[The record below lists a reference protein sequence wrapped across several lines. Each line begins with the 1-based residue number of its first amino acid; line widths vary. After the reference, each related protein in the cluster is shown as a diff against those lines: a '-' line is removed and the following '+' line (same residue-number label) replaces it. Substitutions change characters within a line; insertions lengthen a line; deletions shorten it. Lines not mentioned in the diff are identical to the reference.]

1 MREYELEKRRFVIAG
16 LIIVISVLYIVRLFN
31 LQVADE
37 TFKKNADSNA
47 FLRKTIYPSR
57 GMIYDRKGRLIVFNQ
72 PAYDVMV
79 IPKEIHDLD
88 SLDLCS
94 TLQITLPELRKKF
107 EEMRDTRRNPGYSS
121 FTQQVLIRHLSLEDY
136 GRLQEKLYRFPGFFI
151 QKKTLRKYNSTSGAN
166 ILGNIREVNQND
178 IDNDPYYRAG
188 DYTGDLGIE
197 KSYETYLRGKKG
209 QEILIRDAHGRI
221 QGRFENGARDVAPV
235 SGKDLTLS
243 IDYNLQEYGEK
254 LMQGK
259 IGAIVAIEPATG
271 EILALVSSPGYDP
284 SLLIGRD
291 RGKNYRELV
300 NNRYKPL
307 FDRAIMAAYPPG
319 SQFKPTQ
326 GLIFLQEG
334 MVGLGT
340 MFPCHRGYINGRLK
354 VGCHGHESPISL
366 KPAIRT
372 SCNAYFCWGFKT
384 MIDKRSK
391 YGTPAKA
398 FEIWKNYLVEM
409 GFGYKLGVDLPGES
423 RGFIPNSKFYNKVYG
438 ENRWSANTVIS
449 VAIGQGEIL
458 ATPLQIA
465 NLSATIAN
473 RGWDYTPHVVR
484 RISGTKLPAQY
495 TTRHTPHINKNY
507 YQDIAEGMRMAVVG
521 GTCRQAQFGDIEV
534 CGKTGTAQNPHGRD
548 HSAFMGFAPM
558 NNPKIAICV
567 YVENAGFGATFG
579 VPIGGLMM
587 EKYLTGQISPHRQYI
602 EDRMLESNTIIYSG
616 VKKH

>member
-1 MREYELEKRRFVIAG
+1 
-16 LIIVISVLYIVRLFN
+16 
-31 LQVADE
+31 
-37 TFKKNADSNA
+37 
-47 FLRKTIYPSR
+47 
-57 GMIYDRKGRLIVFNQ
+57 
-72 PAYDVMV
+72 
-79 IPKEIHDLD
+79 
-88 SLDLCS
+88 
-94 TLQITLPELRKKF
+94 
-107 EEMRDTRRNPGYSS
+107 MRDTRRNPGYSS

-235 SGKDLTLS
+235 SVKDLTLS

-334 MVGLGT
+334 MVGL
-340 MFPCHRGYINGRLK
+340 
-354 VGCHGHESPISL
+354 
-366 KPAIRT
+366 AT
-372 SCNAYFCWGFKT
+372 S
-384 MIDKRSK
+384 R
-391 YGTPAKA
+391 P
-398 FEIWKNYLVEM
+398 
-409 GFGYKLGVDLPGES
+409 S
-423 RGFIPNSKFYNKVYG
+423 R
-438 ENRWSANTVIS
+438 
-449 VAIGQGEIL
+449 
-458 ATPLQIA
+458 
-465 NLSATIAN
+465 
-473 RGWDYTPHVVR
+473 
-484 RISGTKLPAQY
+484 
-495 TTRHTPHINKNY
+495 
-507 YQDIAEGMRMAVVG
+507 
-521 GTCRQAQFGDIEV
+521 
-534 CGKTGTAQNPHGRD
+534 
-548 HSAFMGFAPM
+548 
-558 NNPKIAICV
+558 
-567 YVENAGFGATFG
+567 
-579 VPIGGLMM
+579 
-587 EKYLTGQISPHRQYI
+587 
-602 EDRMLESNTIIYSG
+602 
-616 VKKH
+616 